1 MSSNKKFFYDK
12 LVLSLLSVLVFLA
25 LITIASIMLRLGSG
39 QGISEYYTEYRQGPH
54 HSVRGDFSPTGSVWG
69 MLQFVWFTLIVVA
82 ASSILGYKS
91 YRIKREIPIVILSLG
106 ILLVVLTWIVSNVL
120 LGHR

>member
-1 MSSNKKFFYDK
+1 MATNKKFIYDK
-12 LVLSLLSVLVFLA
+12 VVLSLLSVMIFLA
-25 LITIASIMLRLGSG
+25 LITVISIVLRLGSG

-69 MLQFVWFTLIVVA
+69 MLQFVWFTIIVVA
-82 ASSILGYKS
+82 VSAVLGYKS
-91 YRIKREIPIVILSLG
+91 YQIKREIPIIIFSLG
-106 ILLVVLTWIVSNVL
+106 LLIVTLTLIVSNVL